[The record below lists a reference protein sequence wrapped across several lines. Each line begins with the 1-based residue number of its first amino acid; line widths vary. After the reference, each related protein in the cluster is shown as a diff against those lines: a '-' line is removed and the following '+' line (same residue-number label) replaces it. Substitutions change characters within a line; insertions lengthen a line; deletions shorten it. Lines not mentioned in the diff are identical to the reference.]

1 MMMML
6 LFVFFFS
13 LSLSLSLSV
22 ERETNDPF
30 YRDERKRERI
40 LSLWGWDRD
49 FLSIVLSLSIS
60 PLSLFLCLS
69 VRLSVPFFLSVSMAA
84 FPCPI
89 KKNGHRVLQRN
100 KKKKMQCLYGQI
112 DVEFL
117 KLY

>member
-1 MMMML
+1 MIPFIEMKERWRGS
-6 LFVFFFS
+6 S
-13 LSLSLSLSV
+13 LSFCL
-22 ERETNDPF
+22 
-30 YRDERKRERI
+30 
-40 LSLWGWDRD
+40 GWDRD